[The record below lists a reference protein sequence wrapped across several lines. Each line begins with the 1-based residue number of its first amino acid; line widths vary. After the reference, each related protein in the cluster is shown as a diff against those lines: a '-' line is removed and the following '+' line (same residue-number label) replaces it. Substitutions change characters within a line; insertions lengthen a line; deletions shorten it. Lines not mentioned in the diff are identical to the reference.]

1 MEPSVFVGDAG
12 ITEGVLR
19 ALDEALRSHE
29 LVKVRMRQPAD
40 KKAMATELALATGAT
55 LLGLIGHTVLLYRA
69 NPDAPGTERPG

>member
-1 MEPSVFVGDAG
+1 MFVGDAG
-12 ITEGVLR
+12 ITDGVLR

-40 KKAMATELALATGAT
+40 KKAMAAALGSATGAT

-69 NPDAPGTERPG
+69 NPDAPEPERPI